1 MNDVTYGSED
11 ITSLSFDS
19 GSISGETYQI
29 GSTYMN
35 SIQIIFPSLIETV
48 KEDMELLPELG
59 VLVNGTY
66 EYTKLGHFF
75 IDEFERNRNNNTTTI
90 KATDKMRFMEGPYES
105 KLSYPR
111 AYKEVAL
118 EIANLSG
125 VEVNQNSFASL
136 GIGAINKPEGY
147 TFRQAIGLIAQF
159 EGGFASFNRNGE
171 LEIRRLAPTNFE
183 ITPESYMLKGFTK
196 NEVSYRIGGIS
207 VKTGEEE
214 TDVIRV
220 GSTNG
225 SQVELENK
233 VMTQTLLNQ
242 MWELVKT
249 LNYFPY
255 ELKWRGCPPLEAGDW
270 IYVTANDGTKYSVPN
285 LSYSITFNGGMSA
298 ESKATTSSSPQATYK
313 YRGPLNQRI
322 DYLDSILSSNNWNSN
337 YYDTTEPLNPKE
349 GDIWFKPNGQDT
361 EIWVYK
367 NIDGFLKWVMEITS
381 AGDPEL
387 LQAIEDAKQAG
398 QDAQAAG
405 EAAQQA
411 AEDAKQVGE
420 AAKVA
425 GTEAKAAAEDAEI
438 AAEQAKAA
446 GEAAQQAANDAKQAG
461 NNAAYLAGQAQE
473 TADQVNNRIGD
484 VVIDIGDIQGDITA
498 IVSEVGD
505 VQTDISKII
514 SDATSTASKANEA
527 FNKASAVEGRTTTLE
542 TSVGNI
548 KSTMTDIET
557 DLDSTTKKINEVSTT
572 VDGQITEIASVKSTA
587 TSALNKANI
596 VEQTVDGVKTT
607 LTSVQESIAGAEI
620 RNLQLGTQFMTDDMF
635 LNKGNSTFIDYETH
649 RSLRIIQGNTST
661 NLGLIP
667 VVEGEKLAIS
677 FDVRSLGAVAGNRLV
692 LLQWYENETTR
703 KIYTWYDEAYST
715 DWKRIN
721 TLVTVPADVKYFS
734 LGFRAVY
741 NTLEYKLVKISKGT
755 TTKDWSPAPE
765 DLATVTKVNELT
777 TTVDGNTSKIASVET
792 TATSALSKANVAQST
807 ADGNTTKITAA
818 QTTATNALTKA
829 NTVEQTVDG
838 QQTTITSIQNDLANV
853 SQGTTNLLKNSSFY
867 NDTTGWSISAGL
879 GRSFNGEYMTI
890 EKAGVSS
897 ARLFVYQGVG
907 NTAIQPDTEYSLAF
921 MYYIESV
928 SGTSGSDNAFLRTT
942 TSSGLIDSPLYTFD
956 FSEVGV
962 WKLATAN
969 GKSKAGEF
977 TANSTFYIAFSQNRI
992 VTMRLKEVILVKGKN
1007 VKDWSPAPSDLATVT
1022 KVNQITETV
1031 DGHTQLIA
1039 STTNTANSALSKA
1052 NSVSSTVDGLTV
1064 KVTSVETTANAAN
1077 SKALQVEATADGLTS
1092 AVTDIR
1098 TEISDLINRFPD
1110 PDFSLQSPKP
1120 TIEGNINTSYDS
1132 GGLVLN
1138 NTGTSKSRVYWGG
1151 TGVALTVGKTYYIKA
1166 YVNSG
1171 AVGATVEFG
1180 TSAGENISHTFTS
1193 TQPVWVQGV
1202 IKATSYSAIS
1212 VFVSAGAAIRL
1223 RELYVYEAATDIT
1236 SSQITQLS
1244 TDINLK
1250 VSKGDVINQINVGT
1264 ESILIAGNK
1273 LNITA
1278 QTTIDNA
1285 VIKTAHIVD
1294 LAVSNGKIANLAVT
1308 EGKIGN
1314 LAVTNAKIASLA
1326 VTEGKIGD
1334 ASITTAKIGNL
1345 AVSEAKIADLAVSS
1359 AKIANLAVTETKIG
1373 DAAITN
1379 AKIGD
1384 LAVSTAKIAD
1394 AAITDAKIGN
1404 LSATKITTGTLNAA
1418 NVNIVNL
1425 NANSISTGELT
1436 GINIRAATFYGSSGS
1451 GNMQLNGVDLRFDT
1465 SSNSFR
1471 LNYNGI
1477 VNVNTSYGT
1486 RALAFFNEG
1495 INIAASSSNSG
1506 NFRNSGLTLSGDSTY
1521 VDFYSIGSTSANGR
1535 LLYSGNSMTLNNFR
1549 TGKRISLANNFDL
1562 YVSSLNVH
1570 KTNDSDWS
1578 GVYAAS
1584 FTNSSERRLKTNLV
1598 LLKDSLSVLQKMKF
1612 YEYDRIDTL
1621 QHQLGPV
1628 LDEAPEKIIQGQG
1641 IDQYSFITLVATSL
1655 QEHAKKTSQ
1664 DIDMLVLKIDNLQN
1678 EFNQLRNAS

>member
-1 MNDVTYGSED
+1 MLATSNEIITAWLNHSRQLSIRVQIDSVTYGSEE

-19 GSISGETYQI
+19 GSISGEVFQI

-35 SIQIIFPSLIETV
+35 SVQIVFPSIIESIA
-48 KEDMELLPELG
+48 EDIEVIPELG
-59 VLVNGTY
+59 VMVNGSY
-66 EYTKLGHFF
+66 EYTKLGHFY
-75 IDEFERNRNNNTTTI
+75 IDDFDRNKNNQTTSIT
-90 KATDKMRFMEGPYES
+90 ATDKMRFMEGEYIS
-105 KLSYPR
+105 KLTYPK
-111 AYKEVAL
+111 AYREVAL
-118 EIANLSG
+118 DVANSAG
-125 VEVNQNSFASL
+125 VEVNTNSFASL
-136 GIGAINKPEGY
+136 GTGAINQPEGY
-147 TFRQAIGLIAQF
+147 THRQAIGLIAQF

-171 LEIRRLAPTNFE
+171 LEIRRLAPTTFE
-183 ITPESYMLKGFTK
+183 ITPESYLLKGFTK
-196 NEVSYRIGGIS
+196 NEASYRIGGIS

-270 IYVTANDGTKYSVPN
+270 IYVSDKDGNKYSVPN

-298 ESKATTSSSPQATYK
+298 ESKALTSSTSQATYK
-313 YRGPLNQRI
+313 YRGSLNQKI
-322 DYLDSILSSNNWNSN
+322 DYLDSVLSANKWNTN

-367 NIDGFLKWVMEITS
+367 NIDGVLKWVMEISS
-381 AGDPEL
+381 AVDPDL
-387 LQAIEDAKQAG
+387 LQAIEDAKKAG
-398 QDAQAAG
+398 QDAQLAAEEAKTAADDAKEVGEEAKQAG
-405 EAAQQA
+405 EAARLLANEAKNAAADAKQA
-411 AEDAKQVGE
+411 GEDAQKVGEDAKSAAENAKSAADDAKAVGE
-420 AAKVA
+420 N
-425 GTEAKAAAEDAEI
+425 
-438 AAEQAKAA
+438 
-446 GEAAQQAANDAKQAG
+446 AQLAANDAKQAG
-461 NNAAYLAGQAQE
+461 DTAISLANQAQE
-473 TADQVNNRIGD
+473 TADDVNQRIGD
-484 VVIDIGDIQGDITA
+484 VVIDIGDIQGDVNT
-498 IVSEVGD
+498 IVADVGN
-505 VQTDISKII
+505 VQTDIGKII
-514 SDATSTASKANEA
+514 TDATATTNKANDA
-527 FNKASAVEGRTTTLE
+527 FNKASAVEGRTSTLE
-542 TSVGNI
+542 TSVGSI
-548 KSTMTDIET
+548 KSTMTDIEM

-572 VDGQITEIASVKSTA
+572 VDGQKSEIASVKTTA
-587 TSALNKANI
+587 NSALSKANT
-596 VEQTVDGVKTT
+596 VETTVDGVKST
-607 LTSVQESIAGAEI
+607 LTSLKTDFNNLSIGG
-620 RNLQLGTQFMTDDMF
+620 RNYITD
-635 LNKGNSTFIDYETH
+635 
-649 RSLRIIQGNTST
+649 TSR
-661 NLGLIP
+661 
-667 VVEGEKLAIS
+667 
-677 FDVRSLGAVAGNRLV
+677 VRS
-692 LLQWYENETTR
+692 
-703 KIYTWYDEAYST
+703 YTGSGTANS
-715 DWKRIN
+715 
-721 TLVTVPADVKYFS
+721 VPAETMFYFS
-734 LGFRAVY
+734 LPLKDFAKVGDTFTFSTTAEITGSNFAGSFFPQTANNAWVSLTPVINVTKAETINIIR
-741 NTLEYKLVKISKGT
+741 TLTVTQEMLNVPITMIRIRFDNVPTTVKVDFSKVMLSKGNKLT
-755 TTKDWSPAPE
+755 DWTPAPE
-765 DLATVTKVNELT
+765 DLATTTKVNQISD
-777 TTVDGNTSKIASVET
+777 TVDGHTQLIATTKT
-792 TATSALSKANVAQST
+792 TADSALTKANTAQST

-818 QTTATNALTKA
+818 QTTANNALTKA

-838 QQTTITSIQNDLANV
+838 QKTTIASIQ
-853 SQGTTNLLKNSSFY
+853 TNL
-867 NDTTGWSISAGL
+867 
-879 GRSFNGEYMTI
+879 
-890 EKAGVSS
+890 
-897 ARLFVYQGVG
+897 
-907 NTAIQPDTEYSLAF
+907 
-921 MYYIESV
+921 
-928 SGTSGSDNAFLRTT
+928 DNN
-942 TSSGLIDSPLYTFD
+942 I
-956 FSEVGV
+956 
-962 WKLATAN
+962 
-969 GKSKAGEF
+969 
-977 TANSTFYIAFSQNRI
+977 
-992 VTMRLKEVILVKGKN
+992 
-1007 VKDWSPAPSDLATVT
+1007 T

-1039 STTNTANSALSKA
+1039 STTTTANSALTKA
-1052 NSVSSTVDGLTV
+1052 NGVSNTVDGLTV
-1064 KVTSVETTANAAN
+1064 KVASVETTANAAN
-1077 SKALQVEATADGLTS
+1077 TKALQVEATASSLTTTIQNISNAGSNMVTNGGFENDFVGWNSGTRHSIDSTESHTGSKSLKISSGSGITTITPKVNTFPVIPGRKYEISFWYKTS
-1092 AVTDIR
+1092 ADANGNTDNQKLRLANSSGSLLGALAWTGAQAEWAMKSAIFTAGSNIYEWQFSLSANHTTGTVWWDDISIVDVTDR
-1098 TEISDLINRFPD
+1098 E
-1110 PDFSLQSPKP
+1110 
-1120 TIEGNINTSYDS
+1120 
-1132 GGLVLN
+1132 
-1138 NTGTSKSRVYWGG
+1138 
-1151 TGVALTVGKTYYIKA
+1151 
-1166 YVNSG
+1166 
-1171 AVGATVEFG
+1171 
-1180 TSAGENISHTFTS
+1180 SAS
-1193 TQPVWVQGV
+1193 TQ
-1202 IKATSYSAIS
+1202 
-1212 VFVSAGAAIRL
+1212 F
-1223 RELYVYEAATDIT
+1223 
-1236 SSQITQLS
+1236 TQLA

-1294 LAVSNGKIANLAVT
+1294 LAVSTAKISDLAVSEGKIGNLAVTNAKIANLSVT
-1308 EGKIGN
+1308 EGKIGDAAITNAKIGNLEVSEGKIAN

-1334 ASITTAKIGNL
+1334 AAITNAKIGNL
-1345 AVSEAKIADLAVSS
+1345 AVSEG
-1359 AKIANLAVTETKIG
+1359 KIANLAVTNAKIANLAITETKIA

-1535 LLYSGNSMTLNNFR
+1535 LLYSGNSMTLNNFI

-1664 DIDMLVLKIDNLQN
+1664 DIDMLALKIDNLQN